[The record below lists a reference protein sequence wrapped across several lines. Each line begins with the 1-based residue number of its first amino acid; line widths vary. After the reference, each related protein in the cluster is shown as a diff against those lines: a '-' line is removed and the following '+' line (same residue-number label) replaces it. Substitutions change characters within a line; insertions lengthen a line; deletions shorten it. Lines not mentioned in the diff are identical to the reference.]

1 MKIVCVGYLH
11 GAGGAERQITM
22 LANALSQRGHEVH
35 LIILAENKSKY
46 SITNTVNIHNLT
58 EIESK
63 SRNKII
69 NRFHALKEVLY
80 KIKPDL
86 SIHYWL
92 QSAYFCA
99 MMKKNISGKII
110 YSERGDPSDI
120 EYKGFLGIV
129 RNIAFKRIDGFV
141 FQSEGARDFFKKSI
155 KRKSIIIYN
164 SVSIPEDKY
173 LKPCEKREKK
183 IVNVGRLHPQ
193 KNQKLL
199 INSFSK
205 IAVDFPEYTLEIY
218 GEGELKVELQKQIDD
233 LGLTDRAFLK
243 GTTKSILEHVY
254 TASLFVLSSDYEG
267 MPNALME
274 AMSIGVPCISTD
286 CRPGGARMLI
296 QNNING
302 WIVPT
307 GNEIALASCMRKI
320 LLKKEKVSPII
331 LNAMKI
337 RKTHSSKIVFDK
349 WERFCKIISE
359 NQV

>member
-11 GAGGAERQITM
+11 GAGGAERQIIM

-92 QSAYFCA
+92 QSAYYCA
-99 MMKKNISGKII
+99 MMDKSIIGRII
-110 YSERGDPSDI
+110 YSERGDPSDA

-141 FQSEGARDFFKKSI
+141 FQSEGARDFFKESI
-155 KRKSIIIYN
+155 KKKSIIIHN
-164 SVSIPEDKY
+164 SIFIPEDKY
-173 LKPCEKREKK
+173 LKPCKIREKK

-199 INSFSK
+199 INSFAK
-205 IAVDFPEYTLEIY
+205 IAADFPEYTLEIY
-218 GEGELKVELQKQIDD
+218 GEGELRVELQKQIDD
-233 LGLTDRAFLK
+233 LGLTGRVLLK
-243 GTTKSILEHVY
+243 GTTKNILEHVY

-286 CRPGGARMLI
+286 CRPGGARTLI
-296 QNNING
+296 CNKVNG
-302 WIVPT
+302 WLTPI
-307 GNEIALASCMRKI
+307 GDANLLSSCMKTV
-320 LLKKEKVSPII
+320 LLRGDKNNEII

-337 RKTHSSKIVFDK
+337 RETHSGKKVFDA
-349 WERFCKIISE
+349 WDNYCNNVVEIR
-359 NQV
+359 